1 MSLPH
6 KPDYSAASDDNMQEE
21 RFNQN
26 RGCNCF
32 CIPCFQRCYRGSP
45 HWEGI
50 RSEKKEQWW
59 MRCYKKVREWSEIS
73 AGPKW
78 KTFIRRLNYGGGGRD
93 RPYMKNGGFRY
104 DPMSYANNFDE
115 SAVKNDD
122 DAVAAISFSARYA
135 SLPNSAKSSMDL
147 GKDAPD
153 FSRRFTFPFCGPT
166 LPRLQLS
173 PPSLQ
178 LTPPSL
184 SADARSQ
191 SKPQPQVASEQ
202 EFIDAPGGGSLESVG
217 TAATDGHIAGAI
229 SVSISSFT
237 IWGFRSFLF
246 HQPCLFRALGGEVF
260 EIGVSAAGGGVWQA
274 KQRR

>member
-6 KPDYSAASDDNMQEE
+6 KPDYSATSDDDMQEE

-59 MRCYKKVREWSEIS
+59 KRCYKKVREWSEIS

-93 RPYMKNGGFRY
+93 RPYMKNGGFHY

-122 DAVAAISFSARYA
+122 DAVAAISFSVRYA

-153 FSRRFTFPFCGPT
+153 FS
-166 LPRLQLS
+166 
-173 PPSLQ
+173 
-178 LTPPSL
+178 
-184 SADARSQ
+184 
-191 SKPQPQVASEQ
+191 
-202 EFIDAPGGGSLESVG
+202 
-217 TAATDGHIAGAI
+217 
-229 SVSISSFT
+229 
-237 IWGFRSFLF
+237 
-246 HQPCLFRALGGEVF
+246 
-260 EIGVSAAGGGVWQA
+260 
-274 KQRR
+274 